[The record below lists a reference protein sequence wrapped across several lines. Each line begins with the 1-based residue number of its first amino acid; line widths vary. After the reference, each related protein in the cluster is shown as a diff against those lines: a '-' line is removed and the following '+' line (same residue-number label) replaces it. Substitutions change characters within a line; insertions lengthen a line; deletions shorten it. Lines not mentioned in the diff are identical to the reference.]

1 MQGATS
7 KFRWVPSASSGWAGG
22 EDTEEEGKK
31 AGVRPQYTLRVKVH
45 TLETEA
51 SIERPSAEAV
61 VRRRADGQVWS
72 PSASPL
78 WYIQMG

>member
-22 EDTEEEGKK
+22 EDTEEEGRK

-45 TLETEA
+45 TLETEV
-51 SIERPSAEAV
+51 SVAEAV

-78 WYIQMG
+78 WYIQTR